1 MLNVSLLT
9 GLIVDAIPGKGEDAV
24 CSLVG
29 ERTAL
34 IACMDGCGGSGAQRY
49 EVAGET
55 CKGARIA
62 SHEVAEALKSFFDQ
76 SGIAQDGV
84 ASIGDDEAA
93 SCLKACIDAR
103 LADVCAALGDQRSRI
118 KSKLSAVLPTTL
130 ALLLAEPVAQPDRVS
145 ALAMW
150 AGDSR
155 VYALLPEGLRQLSA
169 DDVTGGA
176 DAEDNL
182 TDDGIM
188 SNAVSASGMYHIN
201 TKRVELRGSCM
212 LLTATDGCFAYFPSP
227 ILFEGALLETLEAAN
242 TPAEWMD
249 SLSERLGQIASDDYS
264 LQLAAFTQEGE
275 TFFDLKRRYA
285 RRMERYRRD
294 YGEPIRRLISDGDRE
309 GMRALWK
316 NYREQYYAK

>member
-24 CSLVG
+24 CSLLG

-201 TKRVELRGSCM
+201 TK
-212 LLTATDGCFAYFPSP
+212 
-227 ILFEGALLETLEAAN
+227 
-242 TPAEWMD
+242 
-249 SLSERLGQIASDDYS
+249 
-264 LQLAAFTQEGE
+264 
-275 TFFDLKRRYA
+275 
-285 RRMERYRRD
+285 
-294 YGEPIRRLISDGDRE
+294 DR
-309 GMRALWK
+309 K
-316 NYREQYYAK
+316 SVV